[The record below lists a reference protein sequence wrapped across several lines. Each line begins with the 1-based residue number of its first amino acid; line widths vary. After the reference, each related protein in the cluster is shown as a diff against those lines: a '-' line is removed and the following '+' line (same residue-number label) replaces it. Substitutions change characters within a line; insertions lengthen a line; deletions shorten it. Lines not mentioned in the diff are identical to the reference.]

1 MKKIGKKRY
10 SIHILLMNIRAACV
24 IVFLLPRFDLI
35 LSLCVIFIEAL
46 NLVLFIIMSFKDP
59 SYERVKT
66 SIPELYA
73 TIKPDFI
80 CPYCSVKKLHT
91 TVHCHHCRRCVR
103 VTLT

>member
-10 SIHILLMNIRAACV
+10 TSHILAMNIRAACV
-24 IVFLLPRFDLI
+24 IVFLLPAFDLI
-35 LSLCVIFIEAL
+35 VSVVVGVVEAL
-46 NLVLFIIMSFKDP
+46 NLLLFIVTSFKDP
-59 SYERVKT
+59 SYETVKN

-80 CPYCSVKKLHT
+80 CPYCSVKKIHT

-103 VTLT
+103 VRDM